1 MYTSWFGF
9 FVRRFKLGVLLKK
22 SIIRTVN
29 VLNGSIL
36 LTQFVFSPY
45 CLEPGHVKTNT
56 YRVNPE
62 LTFAILLLEILHNLS
77 VNTDHTVRNLCG
89 QRKLVRPDRRPGWA
103 YIMVTGTC
111 IAIPL
116 TPHFYIVKLRFTG
129 VYIFFLFL
137 LKTDCGYSLECTH
150 KLCFEEK

>member
-45 CLEPGHVKTNT
+45 CLEPGHVKTN
-56 YRVNPE
+56 RVNPE
-62 LTFAILLLEILHNLS
+62 LTFAILLLEILHTLS

-89 QRKLVRPDRRPGWA
+89 QRKLGRPG
-103 YIMVTGTC
+103 GR
-111 IAIPL
+111 P
-116 TPHFYIVKLRFTG
+116 G
-129 VYIFFLFL
+129 
-137 LKTDCGYSLECTH
+137 
-150 KLCFEEK
+150 